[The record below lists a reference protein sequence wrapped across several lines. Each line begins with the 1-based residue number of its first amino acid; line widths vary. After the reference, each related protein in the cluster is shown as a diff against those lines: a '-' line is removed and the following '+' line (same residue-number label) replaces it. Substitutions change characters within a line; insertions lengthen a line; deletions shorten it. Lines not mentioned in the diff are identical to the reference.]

1 MTARSQARGAERGLA
16 WAAAIGRRA
25 AGVVVGSGLGALLWL
40 IILQEGVRHGWT
52 DQNFTSDMGL
62 LVQSAEGS
70 PTQAGLRLT
79 LLSGLVLGVLYVP
92 LAELWVRSRWVRGLV
107 YAVVPFL
114 AWGLVFCPLVA
125 GRIDGEPSAPFGA
138 DAGAATIVLAAV
150 ASLAYALALARAYGL
165 MREPAWW
172 RPRARPSIEETER
185 LVDDASLELAEERAE
200 QPRVG
205 P

>member
-1 MTARSQARGAERGLA
+1 MAARSGASGVEHGLA
-16 WAAAIGRRA
+16 VAAAIGRRA
-25 AGVVVGSGLGALLWL
+25 AGVLVGSGLGALLWL

-52 DQNFTSDMGL
+52 DQNFNSDMGL
-62 LVQSAEGS
+62 LVQSPEGS

-92 LAELWVRSRWVRGLV
+92 LGELWVRQKWVRGLA
-107 YAVVPFL
+107 YAIVPFL
-114 AWGLVFCPLVA
+114 AWGLLFCPLVA

-138 DAGAATIVLAAV
+138 DAGGATTVLAAA
-150 ASLAYALALARAYGL
+150 ASLAFALVLARAYAL

-185 LVDDASLELAEERAE
+185 LVDEGSLELAEERTE
-200 QPRVG
+200 QPGVG